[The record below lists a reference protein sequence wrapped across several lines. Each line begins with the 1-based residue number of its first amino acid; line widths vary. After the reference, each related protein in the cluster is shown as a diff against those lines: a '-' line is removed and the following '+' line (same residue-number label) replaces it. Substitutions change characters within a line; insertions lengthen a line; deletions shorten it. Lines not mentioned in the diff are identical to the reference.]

1 MAYHALAHNSF
12 TAALQA
18 KQIIPSSSNL
28 HWLIQSLS
36 QAAVL
41 DSHPKAYST
50 FIIMITVN
58 DKRVKVRT
66 LETILDNV
74 RCWKIHQ
81 QRKGFQLG
89 QRGPTKP
96 NLLMIPSR
104 SHRLCPLP
112 RTALLQSRSINAL
125 ELVGWLSD
133 SATEAYRVYCFDCVF
148 SHT

>member
-50 FIIMITVN
+50 FII
-58 DKRVKVRT
+58 
-66 LETILDNV
+66 IL
-74 RCWKIHQ
+74 K
-81 QRKGFQLG
+81 
-89 QRGPTKP
+89 
-96 NLLMIPSR
+96 
-104 SHRLCPLP
+104 
-112 RTALLQSRSINAL
+112 
-125 ELVGWLSD
+125 
-133 SATEAYRVYCFDCVF
+133 
-148 SHT
+148 